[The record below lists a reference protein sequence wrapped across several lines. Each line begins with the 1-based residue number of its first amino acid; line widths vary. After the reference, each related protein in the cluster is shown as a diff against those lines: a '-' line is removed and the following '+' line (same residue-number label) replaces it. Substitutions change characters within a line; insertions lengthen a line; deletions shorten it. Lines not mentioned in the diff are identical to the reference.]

1 MAPVLSNAGLL
12 SLVSGHPLPGG
23 IPAGLIRASE
33 DVSGLSPPV
42 AGVRAPEDQFPGGP
56 VVSFGLSPPVAGVQ
70 APEDQFPGGPVVNL
84 PFPSASP
91 TVEIPTDQF
100 DYPRNPARR

>member
-1 MAPVLSNAGLL
+1 MAPVLSNAGLP

-42 AGVRAPEDQFPGGP
+42 AGV
-56 VVSFGLSPPVAGVQ
+56 L

-84 PFPSASP
+84 PFPSSSP

-100 DYPRNPARR
+100 NYPRNPARR